1 MNDIELAYQIDTS
14 VGEQYQHA
22 FEARSLYKGSEVHFI
37 RKALEA
43 FVFNAL
49 DEYQLPICSNLHD
62 NIEAMKSSAAFS
74 EGVIVLCHSV
84 RILCNQQLH
93 FSFENNSKEP
103 QTKDDAFDKFEQLLC
118 TYFISVGGHLTEY
131 ERSKLDACDLKK
143 AIEKIYVEEDLTSPQ
158 IASVAYYWYEKHK
171 GERNPV
177 TGQIDSMGNP
187 FFLESAVALMK
198 QHLKTSDDSLLRL
211 YLCFLSEPALI
222 DNHFEELYSIA
233 ELKVAEGDLEF
244 LNYLNSVSLF
254 TKKNVQKTAD
264 YYRHAYEN
272 HKEQLSVDELVTIY
286 SYFSGLV
293 HYYEGVQP
301 DANLAKEALL
311 TAVDENSSQALR
323 FYATDLFKGLLFDQ
337 DFNKSYEVLKQ
348 LEEQEPDWAAET
360 RTILQKQFQLGRI
373 SDSSGKAHTPIS
385 STKSVGRNDACPCGS
400 GKKYKK
406 CCA

>member
-62 NIEAMKSSAAFS
+62 NIETMKSSSAFS
-74 EGVIVLCHSV
+74 DGVVILCHSV
-84 RILCNQQLH
+84 RKLCNQQLH
-93 FSFENNSKEP
+93 FSLANNWKEQ
-103 QTKDDAFDKFEQLLC
+103 QTTDDAFDKFEQLLC
-118 TYFISVGGHLTEY
+118 TYYIAIGGRLNEY
-131 ERSKLDACDLKK
+131 EKRKLDDCDLTK

-177 TGQIDSMGNP
+177 TGQVDSIGNP
-187 FFLESAVALMK
+187 FFLESAAALMK

-211 YLCFLSEPALI
+211 YLCILSEPALI
-222 DNHFEELYSIA
+222 DNHFEELYFIA
-233 ELKVAEGDLEF
+233 ESKVEEGDLEY
-244 LNYLNSVSLF
+244 LNELNSVSLF
-254 TKKNVQKTAD
+254 TQKNVQKTAD

-272 HKEQLSVDELVTIY
+272 SKEQLSDIQLVAIY
-286 SYFSGLV
+286 TYFSGLV
-293 HYYEGVQP
+293 HLFEDVKV
-301 DANLAKEALL
+301 DTDLAKEALL
-311 TAVDENSSQALR
+311 TAVNKNSSQALR
-323 FYATDLFKGLLFDQ
+323 FYATDLFKGSLFDQ
-337 DFNKSYEVLKQ
+337 DFNKSYEILKQ

-360 RTILQKQFQLGRI
+360 RAILQKQFQLGHI
-373 SDSSGKAHTPIS
+373 SDNSGVANTPIRS
-385 STKSVGRNDACPCGS
+385 VKSVGRNDACPCGS